1 MKKVVL
7 TLAAEVVV
15 FFAIIAG
22 NLMGN
27 KTIVTAG
34 LIMFALIVIGPAI
47 MCLFDVFTGIKLQI
61 EKYNKKKELCREKEI
76 SAHISEQVKQILATM
91 QK

>member
-27 KTIVTAG
+27 KTIVTA
-34 LIMFALIVIGPAI
+34 
-47 MCLFDVFTGIKLQI
+47 
-61 EKYNKKKELCREKEI
+61 
-76 SAHISEQVKQILATM
+76 
-91 QK
+91 

>member
-7 TLAAEVVV
+7 TLAAEVIV

-27 KTIVTAG
+27 KTIVTVG

-47 MCLFDVFTGIKLQI
+47 MCLFDVFTGIKFQI
-61 EKYNKKKELCREKEI
+61 EKYNKKKELRREKEI
-76 SAHISEQVKQILATM
+76 SAHISEQVKQILTSM